1 MSVQATFAATLV
13 DEWVDLGVTDAVV
26 CPGSRSTPLALALA
40 RRLRVHVRLDER
52 SAAFFALGL
61 ALATGRPTVVCVT
74 SGTAAVELHPAVV
87 EADYARVPL
96 IVCTADRPPELHGT
110 GAPQTIDQ
118 EGLYTWSTRWAVS
131 PGVPSEE
138 QRAAWRPLAGRAY
151 AEAALGERGPGPVH
165 LNLAFREPL
174 VGEEGEL
181 PPGPGPRV
189 RPAAVAGTPPLE
201 GAAPLGG
208 RGLLI
213 VGALASEP
221 ADPKLVRRLAERLG
235 WPLLADPLSGCRLEG
250 SVAAADAIAR
260 TGVPLPETVVSIG
273 TPWLSKAIAE
283 YVARAAA
290 AGARVVTV
298 DPWRQ
303 WVDPT
308 RAATEFHHVGADAWI
323 VDALEHAEDGVPD
336 WLELWQSCEERAQA
350 AIDSALG
357 SEVTEPWVARAVYR
371 HAAETGTTL
380 FVSSSMPIRDLEWYA
395 PALPAPPRVHA
406 NRGVNG
412 IDGIVST
419 ALGIAAAGTRTVA
432 LLGDLAFLHDV
443 SGLVNLSEQPC
454 QFVVLDNG
462 GGGIFSFL
470 PQAESTD
477 KDMFE
482 QVFGTP
488 PTSDLALVAQGFG
501 LPVID
506 VTARPELEMG
516 LSEPAPALLRVRVP
530 GRAENVALHR
540 AINDEVRRAL
550 M

>member
-61 ALATGRPTVVCVT
+61 ALATGRPAVVCVT

-87 EADYARVPL
+87 EADHARVPL

-118 EGLYTWSTRWAVS
+118 EGLYSKSTRWAVS
-131 PGVPSEE
+131 PGVPSED
-138 QRAAWRPLAGRAY
+138 QRGTWRPLAARAY
-151 AEAALGERGPGPVH
+151 AEAVLGQSGPGPVH

-174 VGEEGEL
+174 VGEVGEL

-189 RPAAVAGTPPLE
+189 RPAAMQGKPPIAGAE
-201 GAAPLGG
+201 PLGG

-213 VGALASEP
+213 VGALAPEP
-221 ADPKLVRRLAERLG
+221 ADPKLVHTLAERLG

-250 SVAAADAIAR
+250 SVAAADAIVR

-273 TPWLSKAIAE
+273 TPWLSKALAE
-283 YVARAAA
+283 YVARASA

-303 WVDPT
+303 WADPT
-308 RAATEFHHVGADAWI
+308 RAATEFHHVAADAWLA
-323 VDALEHAEDGVPD
+323 DALEHAEPCVPD
-336 WLELWQSCEERAQA
+336 WLDLWRSCEQRAQA
-350 AIDSALG
+350 AITSVLG
-357 SEVTEPWVARAVYR
+357 SDMTEPWVARAVYR
-371 HAAETGTTL
+371 HAAETAATV

-395 PALPAPPRVHA
+395 PALASPPRVHA

-419 ALGIAAAGTRTVA
+419 ALGVAASGTRTIA
-432 LLGDLAFLHDV
+432 LLGDLALLHDV
-443 SGLVNLSEQPC
+443 SGMVNLSDQPC
-454 QFVVLDNG
+454 HFVVLDND

-477 KDMFE
+477 EDTFE

-488 PTSDLALVAQGFG
+488 PTSDLARVARGFG
-501 LPVID
+501 LRVFE
-506 VTARPELEMG
+506 VTARSELEMG
-516 LSEPAPALLRVRVP
+516 LSEPTPALLRVRVP
-530 GRAENVALHR
+530 GRAENVALHQR
-540 AINDEVRRAL
+540 INEEVRRAL
-550 M
+550 T

>member
-87 EADYARVPL
+87 EADHARVPL

-118 EGLYTWSTRWAVS
+118 EGLYSWSTRWAVS
-131 PGVPSEE
+131 PGVPSED
-138 QRAAWRPLAGRAY
+138 QRGTWRPLAGRAY
-151 AEAALGERGPGPVH
+151 AEAALGQSGPGPVH

-174 VGEEGEL
+174 VGQAGEL

-189 RPAAVAGTPPLE
+189 RPAVVAGTPPLA

-208 RGLLI
+208 RGLLV
-213 VGALASEP
+213 VGALAPEP

-235 WPLLADPLSGCRLEG
+235 WPLVADPLSGCRLEG
-250 SVAAADAIAR
+250 SVAAADAIVRA
-260 TGVPLPETVVSIG
+260 GVPLPETVVSIG
-273 TPWLSKAIAE
+273 TPWLSKALAE

-303 WVDPT
+303 WADPT
-308 RAATEFHHVGADAWI
+308 RAATEFHHVGADAWLI
-323 VDALEHAEDGVPD
+323 DALEHAGNCVPD
-336 WLELWQSCEERAQA
+336 WLQLWQSCEERAQG

-357 SEVTEPWVARAVYR
+357 SEITEPWVARAVYR
-371 HAAETGTTL
+371 HAAETGATV

-419 ALGIAAAGTRTVA
+419 ALGIAAAGTRTIA
-432 LLGDLAFLHDV
+432 LLGDLALLHDV

-454 QFVVLDNG
+454 HFVVLDNG

-477 KDMFE
+477 EDVFE

-488 PTSDLALVAQGFG
+488 PTSDLALVARGFG
-501 LPVID
+501 LRVID

-530 GRAENVALHR
+530 GRGENVALHR

>member
-1 MSVQATFAATLV
+1 
-13 DEWVDLGVTDAVV
+13 
-26 CPGSRSTPLALALA
+26 
-40 RRLRVHVRLDER
+40 
-52 SAAFFALGL
+52 
-61 ALATGRPTVVCVT
+61 
-74 SGTAAVELHPAVV
+74 
-87 EADYARVPL
+87 
-96 IVCTADRPPELHGT
+96 
-110 GAPQTIDQ
+110 
-118 EGLYTWSTRWAVS
+118 
-131 PGVPSEE
+131 
-138 QRAAWRPLAGRAY
+138 
-151 AEAALGERGPGPVH
+151 
-165 LNLAFREPL
+165 
-174 VGEEGEL
+174 
-181 PPGPGPRV
+181 
-189 RPAAVAGTPPLE
+189 
-201 GAAPLGG
+201 
-208 RGLLI
+208 
-213 VGALASEP
+213 
-221 ADPKLVRRLAERLG
+221 
-235 WPLLADPLSGCRLEG
+235 LADPLSGCRLEG

-323 VDALEHAEDGVPD
+323 VDALEQAENGVPD

-395 PALPAPPRVHA
+395 PALPAPPRVYA

-419 ALGIAAAGTRTVA
+419 ALGIAAAGTRTIA

-488 PTSDLALVAQGFG
+488 PTSDLARVAQGFG
-501 LPVID
+501 LRVID